1 MREDR
6 SRKGKGV
13 EEGEGKIDI
22 TFKDTCRARGPCTQT
37 LWKSFCSRASTT
49 LRAQLDLKNRINI
62 L

>member
-37 LWKSFCSRASTT
+37 L
-49 LRAQLDLKNRINI
+49 
-62 L
+62 